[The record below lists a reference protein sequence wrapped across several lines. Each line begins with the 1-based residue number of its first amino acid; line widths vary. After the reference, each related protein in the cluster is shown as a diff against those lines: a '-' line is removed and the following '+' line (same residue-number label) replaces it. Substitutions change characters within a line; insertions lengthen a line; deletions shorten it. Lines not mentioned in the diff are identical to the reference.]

1 MTAAPPGAGDPA
13 PPFALVAHDGSIHA
27 LQTYR
32 RRRLVLYFYPAD
44 DTPTC
49 TVQACELRD
58 HWKVLQAAGI
68 DVVGVSQDDS
78 ASHQRFRR
86 KFRLPFPLLTDPE
99 HATAIAYGVWGEKV
113 LYGRRYIGL
122 HRTTFVIGPDGVVTH
137 RFDRVRTK
145 GHGARLVAALGA

>member
-1 MTAAPPGAGDPA
+1 VEPGDPA
-13 PPFALVAHDGSIHA
+13 PDFALVAHDGVSRS
-27 LQTYR
+27 LEDYR
-32 RRRLVLYFYPAD
+32 GRRLVLYFYPED

-49 TVQACELRD
+49 TVQACEFRT
-58 HWKVLQAAGI
+58 HWRTLHAGGI
-68 DVVGVSQDDS
+68 DVVGISPDDTD
-78 ASHQRFRR
+78 SHQRFRR
-86 KFRLPFPLLTDPE
+86 KFQLPFTLLSDPG

-145 GHGARLVAALGA
+145 GHGARIVAALGA

>member
-1 MTAAPPGAGDPA
+1 MTTLPPGVGDPA
-13 PPFALVAHDGSIHA
+13 PPFALVAHDGSTHT
-27 LQTYR
+27 LETYSG
-32 RRRLVLYFYPAD
+32 RRLVLYFYPAD

-58 HWKVLQAAGI
+58 HWEVLRTAGV
-68 DVVGVSQDDS
+68 DVVGVSADDS
-78 ASHQRFRR
+78 ASHRKFRR
-86 KFRLPFPLLTDPE
+86 KFRLPFPLLTDIE

-122 HRTTFVIGPDGVVTH
+122 HRTTFVIGPDGVITH

-145 GHGARLVAALGA
+145 GHGARIVAALGA